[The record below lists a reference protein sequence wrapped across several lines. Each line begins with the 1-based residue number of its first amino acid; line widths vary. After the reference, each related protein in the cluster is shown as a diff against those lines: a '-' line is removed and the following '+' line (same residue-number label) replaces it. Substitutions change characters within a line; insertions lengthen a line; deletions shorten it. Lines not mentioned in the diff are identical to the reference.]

1 MTDMNPSDAAR
12 QLRYA
17 VASQADTY
25 DYEISHWEAHAY
37 EDVFAEV
44 ADRGDLSD
52 VMNVVEEL
60 GDRFVDGTRPSA
72 AEARQIADGVLTA
85 GGRPL
90 TDGGEN

>member
-1 MTDMNPSDAAR
+1 MNPSDAAR

-17 VASQADTY
+17 VASRTDTY
-25 DYEISHWEAHAY
+25 DYEISYWEAHAY

-52 VMNVVEEL
+52 VMTVVEEL
-60 GDRFVDGTRPSA
+60 GDRFVDGTRPSP
-72 AEARQIADGVLTA
+72 AEARQIADGILTA

>member
-1 MTDMNPSDAAR
+1 MNPSDAAR

-17 VASQADTY
+17 VASDSDTY
-25 DYEISHWEAHAY
+25 DYEISHWEANAY
-37 EDVFAEV
+37 EDVFADV
-44 ADRGDLSD
+44 ADRGDLND
-52 VMNVVEEL
+52 VMTVVEEL

-72 AEARQIADGVLTA
+72 AEAQQIADGVLTA

>member
-1 MTDMNPSDAAR
+1 MNPSDAAR

>member
-1 MTDMNPSDAAR
+1 MNPSDAAR

-17 VASQADTY
+17 VASKTDTY
-25 DYEISHWEAHAY
+25 DYEISHWETHAY

-44 ADRGDLSD
+44 AQEGDLSD
-52 VMNVVEEL
+52 VMDVVEEL
-60 GDRFVDGTRPSA
+60 GSRFVDGTRPSP

-90 TDGGEN
+90 TDGGDGN